1 MPGRPPKLTFALA
14 ALIVALLVA
23 GCGGTENHT
32 WQGEFTERLEGASA
46 AVEERL
52 PELQS
57 STSEIELFRAG
68 MELGQTLGFK
78 DNLIAELE
86 PPAGCELV
94 QQKGKAE
101 VFGLA
106 SLGGGLFKNMTPEL
120 KRRLP
125 RAFEEGVE
133 KLEKFEHEAAHCQT
147 D

>member
-14 ALIVALLVA
+14 AVVVALLVA

-32 WQGEFTERLEGASA
+32 WQGEFTERLEGASE
-46 AVEERL
+46 AVEEKL
-52 PELQS
+52 PELQ

-68 MELGQTLGFK
+68 MELGRTLEFK
-78 DNLIAELE
+78 DELIAELD

-125 RAFEEGVE
+125 ATFEESVEELE
-133 KLEKFEHEAAHCQT
+133 KLEREAAHCET
-147 D
+147 G

>member
-1 MPGRPPKLTFALA
+1 MPGRRTKLTFAAA

-23 GCGGTENHT
+23 GCGGTKNHT

-52 PELQS
+52 PELQPS
-57 STSEIELFRAG
+57 AG
-68 MELGQTLGFK
+68 EKEMFIAGLELGRTLWFK
-78 DNLIAELE
+78 KELIAELE

-106 SLGGGLFKNMTPEL
+106 SLGAGLFKNMTPEL
-120 KRRLP
+120 KSGLP
-125 RAFEEGVE
+125 ANFEERVE
-133 KLEKFEHEAAHCQT
+133 KLEQFEREAAECAT
-147 D
+147 G